1 MFQVPEND
9 EGFQLELTSA
19 TQGARVINTNFTI
32 IISANDAPIR
42 FQKVGLIIKFCAVVV
57 LHCKLC

>member
-42 FQKVGLIIKFCAVVV
+42 FQKVGL
-57 LHCKLC
+57 